1 MVVRDLLY
9 LYKGYQ
15 ILCFDLL
22 ETEHV
27 NQLVLKL
34 EICRDLMFAIT
45 WFTSHVYWNIYIWY
59 WLMFMWCNF
68 KEHNTFLIQLFE
80 TILRFLPSKYV
91 IITGKKQ
98 LFHLRSELLD
108 TKWSKFIVEG
118 NSFNSQLTGVL

>member
-1 MVVRDLLY
+1 
-9 LYKGYQ
+9 
-15 ILCFDLL
+15 
-22 ETEHV
+22 
-27 NQLVLKL
+27 
-34 EICRDLMFAIT
+34 
-45 WFTSHVYWNIYIWY
+45 
-59 WLMFMWCNF
+59 MFMWCNF